1 MNFKRLLILAV
12 VVGGGVYVTQT
23 FELKG
28 LTEGKFVPRQVASKP
43 RTNSDGESDDFEAGA
58 ESRIPVAQRTV
69 DTIRIGTFD
78 VSILDAAKQ
87 DKPHVMSRIARMIR
101 EFDVVA
107 LQGIRA
113 GEESLMPQLL
123 ELVRGDSRHFD
134 YVMGPPIGPEGER
147 ERFAF
152 VFDTASLQVDRNQL
166 YTVADPGNLLR
177 FDPLVGWFR
186 VRGPDPLE
194 AFTFTLIAAK
204 VDPHNAAAE
213 MRVMD
218 DVYRAVRDD
227 SRGEDDTILAGGFS
241 GDEADMARLRA
252 IPGMRGV
259 IDSDT
264 SNVRGTALTS
274 NLMFQRHA
282 TVEYTGRSDVLDFVR
297 VMNLSLEEA
306 LEISDHLPVWAEFRI
321 QEGGRPSAQAAS
333 RAEPPR

>member
-1 MNFKRLLILAV
+1 MSFKRLLILAV
-12 VVGGGVYVTQT
+12 VVGGGFYVTQNYE
-23 FELKG
+23 FKG
-28 LTEGKFVPRQVASKP
+28 LTEGKLVPRQVANKP
-43 RTNSDGESDDFEAGA
+43 RTDAEGAGDDFAGGA
-58 ESRIPVAQRTV
+58 ESRIPVARRAG
-69 DTIRIGTFD
+69 DTIRVGTFN

-87 DKPHVMSRIARMIR
+87 EKPQVMSRLARMIR

-113 GEESLMPQLL
+113 KDESLMPQLL
-123 ELVRGDSRHFD
+123 GLVRGDSRHFD
-134 YVMGPPIGPEGER
+134 YVEGPPIGPEGER
-147 ERFAF
+147 QRFAF

-166 YTVADPGNLLR
+166 YTVADPGNVLR

-186 VRGPDPLE
+186 VRGPAPHE
-194 AFTFTLIAAK
+194 AFTFTLIATK
-204 VDPHNAAAE
+204 VAPHNAAAE

-241 GDEADMARLRA
+241 GDEADLASLRA

-259 IDSDT
+259 IDSGT

-321 QEGGRPSAQAAS
+321 HEGGRLGALSAS